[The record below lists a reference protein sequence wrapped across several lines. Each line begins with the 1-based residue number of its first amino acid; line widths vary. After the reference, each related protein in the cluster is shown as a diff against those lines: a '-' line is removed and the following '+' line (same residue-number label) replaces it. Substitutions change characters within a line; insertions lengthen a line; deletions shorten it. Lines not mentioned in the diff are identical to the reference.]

1 MRAVNVPASFVI
13 LQRINLGL
21 GGVLGELRATR
32 NWRRIAMEQWPF
44 VNGPPPP
51 APRRAPAGWKR
62 GGGCGIEPRSADCE
76 TRQMTTPNM
85 TRTSGNVTGLR
96 ALDL

>member
-1 MRAVNVPASFVI
+1 MRAANVPASFVI

-44 VNGPPPP
+44 VNGPPSTPLGEEE
-51 APRRAPAGWKR
+51 AAWLA
-62 GGGCGIEPRSADCE
+62 E
-76 TRQMTTPNM
+76 RQAKPDTHV
-85 TRTSGNVTGLR
+85 R
-96 ALDL
+96 

>member
-1 MRAVNVPASFVI
+1 MTTNSTLFDGVDPVSVRRFFDPTGDYGEIMRAVNVPPSFVI

-44 VNGPPPP
+44 VNGSPSTPLGVEE
-51 APRRAPAGWKR
+51 AGWLAA
-62 GGGCGIEPRSADCE
+62 GGQQ
-76 TRQMTTPNM
+76 T
-85 TRTSGNVTGLR
+85 
-96 ALDL
+96 